1 MPFNI
6 IVRGFE
12 DPLGT
17 RALTRAFEG
26 ISIGTC
32 YIMGRNEKDAA
43 KVPAKNRIFWGPS
56 ALDHVDWNAL
66 RPLDEELIEKM
77 RPCEAV
83 TFEMFTRLETDG
95 RFLSYGYRKREYLRL
110 LRYWNDLLER
120 DQIRMFLS
128 YTVPH
133 FPPDYVLYHL
143 CKLKGIPTIL
153 CSPGDPLQDVLFL
166 HDDLEEPALAL
177 RERVAAPR
185 PQSAPLPPHLESYF
199 QRQTDDR
206 SPEHTRKPWYHQ
218 MAFPKLPWS
227 RSPLK
232 RGFLQR
238 QFRYISRLLQ
248 ARKTFTFYD
257 ANATSPDFSRRF
269 IYVALHMQPECNTTP
284 LAGAYANQEL
294 IVQML
299 GALVPEDVLIYVKEH
314 PFQKF
319 HHPDGK
325 WRSIAFYSDLLKVR
339 NVRFMPRDLSTY
351 TLIEHCSA
359 VVSASSTAG
368 FEALFRGKPAIVF
381 GHRFHCEAP
390 GVFRVRT
397 IDDCKEA
404 LSAIFEKGVHP
415 TREDMRFFLHA
426 VEETAVYGYT
436 DLVYRMATT
445 LTDEQSAEQVGKA
458 LREKIRSAKPH
469 TQFATVSR

>member
-6 IVRGFE
+6 VVRGFE

-26 ISIGTC
+26 IEIGTC

-43 KVPAKNRIFWGPS
+43 KVSAEKRIFWGPS
-56 ALDHVDWNAL
+56 ALDQVDWNAL
-66 RPLDEELIEKM
+66 LPLDEELIEKM

-83 TFEMFTRLETDG
+83 TLEMFSRLETDG
-95 RFLSYGYRKREYLRL
+95 RFLSYGDRKREYLRL
-110 LRYWNDLLER
+110 LRYWNDLTQR
-120 DQIRMFLS
+120 DHIRLFLS

-133 FPPDYVLYHL
+133 FPPDYVLYCL
-143 CKLKGIPTIL
+143 CKLKNIPVVL

-166 HDDLEEPALAL
+166 HEDLEEPALAL
-177 RERVAAPR
+177 RARLAAPR
-185 PQSAPLPPHLESYF
+185 PESASAPLPAHLESYF
-199 QRQTDDR
+199 QSQTDEKSSD
-206 SPEHTRKPWYHQ
+206 HKRKPWYHQ

-232 RGFLQR
+232 KGFLQR
-238 QFRYISRLLQ
+238 QLRYIGRLLR
-248 ARKTFTFYD
+248 ARKVFRFYD
-257 ANATSPDFSRRF
+257 RSAVPPDLSRRF

-284 LAGAYANQEL
+284 LAGGYANQEL

-299 GALVPEDVLIYVKEH
+299 GSLVPDDVLIYVKEH

-325 WRSIAFYSDLLKVR
+325 WRSLAFYSDLLAVR
-339 NVRFMPRDLSTY
+339 NVRFVPRDCSTY
-351 TLIEHCSA
+351 TLIEHCIA
-359 VVSASSTAG
+359 VASASSTAG

-390 GVFRVRT
+390 CVFRVRT
-397 IDDCKEA
+397 IDDCRAA
-404 LSAIFEKGVHP
+404 LHAILEEGVRP
-415 TREDMRFFLHA
+415 TRDDMRFFLHA
-426 VEETAVYGYT
+426 VNETAVYGYT

-458 LREKIRSAKPH
+458 LKEKIRPLL
-469 TQFATVSR
+469 

>member
-1 MPFNI
+1 MSHNI

-17 RALTRAFEG
+17 RALTRALEG
-26 ISIGTC
+26 IDIGTC
-32 YIMGRNEKDAA
+32 YIMGRNERDSA
-43 KVPAKNRIFWGPS
+43 KVPAEKRIFWGPS

-66 RPLDEELIEKM
+66 LPLDEELIEKM
-77 RPCEAV
+77 RPYEAV
-83 TFEMFTRLETDG
+83 TLEMFSRLETDG
-95 RFLSYGYRKREYLRL
+95 RFLSYGDRKREYLRL
-110 LRYWNDLLER
+110 LRYWNDLTQR
-120 DQIRMFLS
+120 DHIRLFLS

-133 FPPDYVLYHL
+133 FPPDYVLYGL
-143 CKLKGIPTIL
+143 CKLKNIPVIL
-153 CSPGDPLQDVLFL
+153 CSPGDPLKDVLFL
-166 HDDLEEPALAL
+166 HEDLEEPALAL
-177 RERVAAPR
+177 RAKVAAPR
-185 PQSAPLPPHLESYF
+185 SPSASATLPAHLESYF
-199 QRQTDDR
+199 QSQTDDR

-232 RGFLQR
+232 KGFLQR
-238 QFRYISRLLQ
+238 QLRYISRLRG
-248 ARKTFTFYD
+248 ARKVFRLYD
-257 ANATSPDFSRRF
+257 RAATPPDLSRRF

-299 GALVPEDVLIYVKEH
+299 GALVPDDVLIYVKEH

-325 WRSIAFYSDLLKVR
+325 WRSLAFYRDLLAVR
-339 NVRFMPRDLSTY
+339 NARFVPRDFSTY
-351 TLIEHCSA
+351 TLIEHCKA
-359 VVSASSTAG
+359 VASASSTAG

-397 IDDCKEA
+397 IDDCRAA
-404 LSAIFEKGVHP
+404 LRAILEQNVRP
-415 TREDMRFFLHA
+415 TRDDMRSFLHA
-426 VEETAVYGYT
+426 VNEIAVYGYT

-445 LTDEQSAEQVGKA
+445 LSDEQSAEQVGQA
-458 LREKIRSAKPH
+458 LQAKIRSVMP
-469 TQFATVSR
+469 R

>member
-1 MPFNI
+1 MSHNI

-26 ISIGTC
+26 IDIGTC
-32 YIMGRNEKDAA
+32 YIMGRNERDAA
-43 KVPAKNRIFWGPS
+43 KVPAEKRIFWGPS
-56 ALDHVDWNAL
+56 ALDHVDWNKL
-66 RPLDEELIEKM
+66 LPLDEELIEKM
-77 RPCEAV
+77 RPYEAV
-83 TFEMFTRLETDG
+83 TLEIFTRLETDG
-95 RFLSYGYRKREYLRL
+95 RFLSYGARKREYLRL
-110 LRYWNDLLER
+110 LRYWNALIER
-120 DQIRMFLS
+120 DHIRLFLS

-133 FPPDYVLYHL
+133 FPPDYVLYGL
-143 CKLKGIPTIL
+143 CKLKNIPVIL

-166 HDDLEEPALAL
+166 HEDLEEPALAL
-177 RERVAAPR
+177 RARLAAPHKSS
-185 PQSAPLPPHLESYF
+185 QDTAAPLPPHLESYF
-199 QRQTDDR
+199 QSQTDDR

-232 RGFLQR
+232 KGFLQR
-238 QFRYISRLLQ
+238 QLRYISRLRG
-248 ARKTFTFYD
+248 ARKVFRLYD
-257 ANATSPDFSRRF
+257 RAATPPDLSRRF

-299 GALVPEDVLIYVKEH
+299 GALVPDDVLIYVKEH

-325 WRSIAFYSDLLKVR
+325 WRSLAFYRDLLAVR
-339 NVRFMPRDLSTY
+339 NARFVPRDFSTY
-351 TLIEHCSA
+351 TLIEHCKA
-359 VVSASSTAG
+359 VASASSTAG

-397 IDDCKEA
+397 IDDCRAA
-404 LSAIFEKGVHP
+404 LRAILEQNVRP
-415 TREDMRFFLHA
+415 TRDDMRSFLHA
-426 VEETAVYGYT
+426 VNEIAVYGYT

-445 LTDEQSAEQVGKA
+445 LSDEQSAEQVGQA
-458 LREKIRSAKPH
+458 LQAKIRSVMP
-469 TQFATVSR
+469 R

>member
-1 MPFNI
+1 MSHNI

-26 ISIGTC
+26 IDIGTC
-32 YIMGRNEKDAA
+32 YIMGRNERDAA
-43 KVPAKNRIFWGPS
+43 KVPAEKRIFWGPS

-66 RPLDEELIEKM
+66 LPLDEELIEKM
-77 RPCEAV
+77 RPYEAV
-83 TFEMFTRLETDG
+83 TLEMFSRLETDG
-95 RFLSYGYRKREYLRL
+95 RFLSYGDRKREYLRL
-110 LRYWNDLLER
+110 LRYWNDLTQR
-120 DQIRMFLS
+120 DHIRLFLS

-133 FPPDYVLYHL
+133 FPPDYVLYGL
-143 CKLKGIPTIL
+143 CKLKNIPVIL
-153 CSPGDPLQDVLFL
+153 CSPGDPLKDVLFL
-166 HDDLEEPALAL
+166 HEDLEEPALAL
-177 RERVAAPR
+177 RAKVAAPR
-185 PQSAPLPPHLESYF
+185 SPSASAPLPSHLESYY
-199 QRQTDDR
+199 RSQTDKK
-206 SPEHTRKPWYHQ
+206 SPEHARKPWYHQ

-232 RGFLQR
+232 KGFLQR
-238 QFRYISRLLQ
+238 QLRYISRLRG
-248 ARKTFTFYD
+248 ARKVFRLYD
-257 ANATSPDFSRRF
+257 RSAVPPDLSRRF

-284 LAGAYANQEL
+284 LAGGYANQEL

-299 GALVPEDVLIYVKEH
+299 GALVPDDVLIYVKEH

-325 WRSIAFYSDLLKVR
+325 WRSEAFYRDLLAVR
-339 NVRFMPRDLSTY
+339 NVRFVPRDCSTY
-351 TLIEHCSA
+351 TLIEHCIA
-359 VVSASSTAG
+359 VASASSTAG

-397 IDDCKEA
+397 IDECRAA
-404 LSAIFEKGVHP
+404 LHSILDEGVRP
-415 TREDMRFFLHA
+415 TRADMRFFLHA
-426 VEETAVYGYT
+426 VNETAVYGYT

-445 LTDEQSAEQVGKA
+445 LTDEQSAEQVAQA
-458 LREKIRSAKPH
+458 LQAKTRSVIP
-469 TQFATVSR
+469 Q